1 MGAFPIDDPRYV
13 IMLMVDEPQG
23 IPETYGYATAG
34 WTAAP
39 AAGRIIARIGPLAG
53 IAPRNNRL
61 PELPPAEGD
70 ADEQLEAILA
80 AFAAR

>member
-1 MGAFPIDDPRYV
+1 
-13 IMLMVDEPQG
+13 MVDEPHG

-34 WTAAP
+34 WVAAP
-39 AAGRIIARIGPLAG
+39 MAGRIISRIGPLAG
-53 IAPRNNRL
+53 ISPHNNRL
-61 PELPPAEGD
+61 PNLPPVEGN